1 MSVNII
7 YGPPGTGKTTELLN
21 VVELLLEDGFNS
33 TEIGFIAFTRKAANV
48 AKTRAMEKF
57 SLHEDNL
64 PWFRTLHSLAFHQ
77 QALSKDKVM
86 GVNDYI
92 NICNQLGLR
101 ITFKGVNEDG
111 TFSGLTKG
119 DRLFFMENM
128 SRATKVSLR
137 EYWEARPDED
147 VYWYELE
154 RLHETI
160 KQYKIENDR
169 MDFTDIIV
177 NFIETKTLCPPIK
190 ILIVDE
196 AQDLSPLQWDMV
208 ELLMN
213 NVDEVYIAG
222 DDDQAIFRWAGADID
237 KFINLEGDRRVLDRS
252 YRCPQ
257 VIQDLALDIASKI
270 ITRVPK
276 IWKPRSKGGVVERVT
291 SVEHVDMSKGTW
303 FLLAR
308 NVYLLQQFNDHCIQ
322 QGYVFDSS
330 LGSPVRG
337 SSFVCIKHWEE
348 LRKGKSIRFSQAK
361 KIYDLMTTKIGV
373 AYGFKTKIEKEQDT
387 GMVDIKRLKA
397 EFGLTTDAIWHI
409 ALDKLTPQEAEYFIA
424 ALKRGEKLLKEPRIK
439 ISTIHGVKGGEAD
452 NVLLCPDMAQRT
464 YQEFQQMPDDEW
476 RVWYVGVTRARERVL
491 ILSPQT
497 NICIDI

>member
-1 MSVNII
+1 MSTNIY

-21 VVELLLEDGFNS
+21 IVEMLLNDGFES

-57 SLHEDNL
+57 GLHPDNL
-64 PWFRTLHSLAFHQ
+64 PWFRTLHSLAFQ
-77 QALSKDKVM
+77 QLALGKDKVM
-86 GVNDYI
+86 GVADYI
-92 NICNQLGLR
+92 NICNQLGIR

-128 SRATKVSLR
+128 SRATKVTLQK
-137 EYWEARPDED
+137 YWEDRPTED
-147 VYWYELE
+147 IYWYELE

-160 KQYKIENDR
+160 KAYKLHHDKR
-169 MDFTDIIV
+169 DFTDIIV
-177 NFIETKTLCPPIK
+177 NFIEDGNLCPPIK
-190 ILIVDE
+190 VLIVDE

-208 ELLMN
+208 ELMMSK
-213 NVDEVYIAG
+213 VEEVHIAG

-237 KFINLEGDRRVLDRS
+237 KFIGLEGNRHVLEKS
-252 YRCPQ
+252 YRCPS
-257 VIQDLALDIASKI
+257 VIQDLALDIASRI
-270 ITRVPK
+270 NIRVPK
-276 IWKPRSKGGVVERVT
+276 VWKPRAKGGEIERVT

-303 FLLAR
+303 MLLAR

-348 LRKGKSIRFSQAK
+348 LRKGKRILMSQAK
-361 KIYDLMTTKIGV
+361 KIYDLMTTKVGV
-373 AYGFKTKIEKEQDT
+373 AYGFKTKIDKE
-387 GMVDIKRLKA
+387 VDSKTVDMKQLRA
-397 EFGLTTDAIWHI
+397 EFGLTTDDIWHK
-409 ALDKLTPQEAEYFIA
+409 ALDKLTPQETEYFIA

-452 NVLLCPDMAQRT
+452 NVLLCTDMAQRT
-464 YQEFQQMPDDEW
+464 YAEMQELPDDEW
-476 RVWYVGVTRARERVL
+476 RVWYVGITRARERV
-491 ILSPQT
+491 IIMSPQT
-497 NICIDI
+497 NVCINI